1 MKNHSNNSQTV
12 FSKASDATK
21 SKKQMAKRKQMEA
34 NARRKVAKSW
44 ALLAHGVKYQK
55 AATNESCH
63 RATQQIE
70 EELFDGVLLSL
81 RDKNSVKSYSEQ
93 KRILRR
99 IVEKRQAQQTHRKVG
114 RTESRF
120 TNHMLR
126 QCASKSMNELKRYQ
140 RCA

>member
-1 MKNHSNNSQTV
+1 MKNNSNNPQTV
-12 FSKASDATK
+12 FSKASNATK
-21 SKKQMAKRKQMEA
+21 NKKQKSTRKQTET

-44 ALLAHGVKYQK
+44 ALLALGVKYQK
-55 AATNESCH
+55 ATASESCQ
-63 RATQQIE
+63 RTTQQIE
-70 EELFDGVLLSL
+70 EELFDGILLNL
-81 RDKNSVKSYSEQ
+81 RDKNSVKSYNEQ

-120 TNHMLR
+120 TNHILR
-126 QCASKSMNELKRYQ
+126 QCASKSMNDLKRYL